1 MKILA
6 VTLFAAALLISFTG
20 VGKAGESTITISEL
34 NGRKIAGVLGVPL
47 GKVVSIEGAVVID
60 SFRKM
65 KSDEG
70 ETLLKV
76 ERVDGRAV
84 RAETIIPLRLM
95 ASGSLKM
102 PEPGY
107 RFCYRGY
114 ESGSFTGIPEEAL
127 RYMPQASTEGFQ
139 FRTYFLVIREE
150 KGRP

>member
-1 MKILA
+1 MKML
-6 VTLFAAALLISFTG
+6 AAALIAAALFISLAVHG
-20 VGKAGESTITISEL
+20 NAGESAITISEL
-34 NGRKIAGVLGVPL
+34 NGRKITGVLGAPL
-47 GKVVSIEGAVVID
+47 GKVVSIEGTVVAD
-60 SFRKM
+60 CFRKM

-84 RAETIIPLRLM
+84 KAETIIPLRM
-95 ASGSLKM
+95 VPSGSLKM

-114 ESGSFTGIPEEAL
+114 ESGSFTGIPEEAF
-127 RYMPQASTEGFQ
+127 RYMPQASAEGFQ

-150 KGRP
+150 KSRP